1 MRGKV
6 KARQVKLEG
15 DPRYK
20 SLTVAKFIN
29 YVMKC
34 GKKNVARRI
43 VYEALEGAMKELK
56 AKDGDKLLED
66 TLKKVAPIVEVRSK
80 RVGGANYQV
89 PIEVREPRKTALA
102 MRWVLEAA
110 RAGKGKPIAQKLA
123 AEIINIA
130 RDTGSALKKREDV
143 HRMAEANRAFAH
155 FARY

>member
-6 KARQVKLEG
+6 KARPVGLEG
-15 DPRYK
+15 DPQYQ

-43 VYEALEGAMKELK
+43 VYVALNQAAKELK
-56 AKDGDKLLED
+56 VKEADKLLED
-66 TLKKVAPIVEVRSK
+66 TLKKVAPVVEVRSK

-110 RAGKGKPIAQKLA
+110 RAGKGKAMAQKLA
-123 AEIINIA
+123 EEIINIA